1 MLSELFVC
9 SHLYYEV
16 KILFRTFFW
25 GRNEEL
31 QQLADPTEEIEE
43 KFSKIVEITGKY
55 SAKLPQRK

>member
-16 KILFRTFFW
+16 KILFRIFW
-25 GRNEEL
+25 GRNEKL
-31 QQLADPTEEIEE
+31 QQLADSTEEIEE